1 MVSFIKGGMQAKDI
15 QRYDPEANI
24 WMRMGSGEGFTMRN
38 FIVCTAAPNIVRV
51 IKSRRLRCAGH
62 LARME

>member
-1 MVSFIKGGMQAKDI
+1 MVSFIKGGTQAKGI
-15 QRYDPEANI
+15 RRYDPETNI

-38 FIVCTAAPNIVRV
+38 FIVCTVAPNIVWV
-51 IKSRRLRCAGH
+51 IKNRRLRCAGY